1 MRTQILKFQVFPECV
16 VTRMDNTWA
25 LNLFDRLHMGHHIL
39 IDRLSEMPNPIAAA
53 TDGEL
58 VGHDLELVQIIQP
71 IEHRVRKLEEYLIA
85 SQLED
90 QIEVRVLDAF
100 NDLISIDGSTHF
112 IMYVG
117 PCCTEI
123 ETKSIEKRTNL
134 GFQDTME
141 YLKPFQAQDGDK
153 LSSARLRRGDVDRQG
168 RPLRGTSELP
178 RRLEL
183 GDRSRLQTPK
193 GDVFNVKEGP
203 PEVRVVQR
211 LNEENPHP
219 VIAVGDVT
227 CDTLSN
233 QGYVPDVSIVD
244 GITKRGKFEGDFSS
258 EIEYQIYN
266 PPAVLYPEAWSVV
279 DTAIY
284 DRKKSLIIVDGE
296 EDLMGFPAVL
306 LAPEGAVM
314 LYGQPDVGIVWV
326 PVTDENKKLA
336 KGFLDDMPTITP

>member
-1 MRTQILKFQVFPECV
+1 
-16 VTRMDNTWA
+16 MDKAWA

-39 IDRLSEMPNPIAAA
+39 LDRLSEMPNPIAAI

-58 VGHDLELVQIIQP
+58 VGHDLELIQIIQP
-71 IEHRVRKLEEYLIA
+71 LEHRVRKLEEYLID
-85 SQLED
+85 SQLDE
-90 QIEVRVLDAF
+90 QIEVTVLDAF
-100 NDLISIDGSTHF
+100 DDLIAIDGSTHF

-123 ETKSIEKRTNL
+123 EAKGLEKRTSL

-141 YLKPFQAQDGDK
+141 YMKPVQAQDGDK
-153 LSSARLRRGDVDRQG
+153 LSSARLRKGEVDRQG
-168 RPLRGTSELP
+168 RVLRGTSEVP

-183 GDRSRLQTPK
+183 ENRSRLQTPK
-193 GDVFNVKEGP
+193 GDVFNVQDGP
-203 PEVRVVQR
+203 PEVRVVKR

-227 CDTLSN
+227 CDTLSK
-233 QGYVPDVSIVD
+233 QGYTPDVSIVD
-244 GITKRGKFEGDFSS
+244 GITKRGLFEGDFSG
-258 EIEYQIYN
+258 EVEYHIYN
-266 PPAVLYPEAWSVV
+266 PAAVLYPEAWSVV

-306 LAPEGAVM
+306 LAPNGAVM
-314 LYGQPDVGIVWV
+314 VYGQPDVGIVWV
-326 PVTDENKKLA
+326 PVTEENKKLA
-336 KGFLDDMPTITP
+336 QGFLDDMPEIAS